1 MQAALK
7 VSDTVWGE
15 TLNPF
20 HHRLWDN
27 VVQLFQR
34 DFLCSL
40 LRYAR
45 MDVHYLLHLAKLL
58 MRDLASVGCIASA
71 NEMSQRMTLQLYAKP
86 DSKTAVAAA
95 AAIILKGET
104 GKVWQAFPSQS
115 QSLYFLVQ
123 HLHPHLF
130 FYFSPSIQG
139 SSGLRDRV
147 HALCLWRDQQARA
160 SDDNPQLV
168 LPDAMLLALARACPR
183 SPREV
188 KSFLKKHLE
197 VAAGKDMAADAGSCR
212 AAMRQVRCGKWIFL

>member
-1 MQAALK
+1 MGCQQRSLTNLLK
-7 VSDTVWGE
+7 DFCGIEVDKSERLSDWTCRPLSKSQIRCGVK

-20 HHRLWDN
+20 HHRLWN
-27 VVQLFQR
+27 YVVQLFQR

-115 QSLYFLVQ
+115 QSFFFLCSTSTPTSSFTF
-123 HLHPHLF
+123 LPHQYRAHQDSGIVFMPCACGETNRPGLVMTT
-130 FYFSPSIQG
+130 PS
-139 SSGLRDRV
+139 
-147 HALCLWRDQQARA
+147 
-160 SDDNPQLV
+160 
-168 LPDAMLLALARACPR
+168 
-183 SPREV
+183 
-188 KSFLKKHLE
+188 
-197 VAAGKDMAADAGSCR
+197 
-212 AAMRQVRCGKWIFL
+212 